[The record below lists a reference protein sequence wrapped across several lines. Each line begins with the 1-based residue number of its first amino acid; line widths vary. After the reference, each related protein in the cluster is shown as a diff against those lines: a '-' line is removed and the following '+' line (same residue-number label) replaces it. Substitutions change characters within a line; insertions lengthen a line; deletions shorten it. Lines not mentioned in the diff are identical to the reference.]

1 MIPTGPTMIL
11 GTNVKDNSLTT
22 YSLQENVGLEKK
34 KKKGL
39 ASSPLINSMEVFK
52 LTCRC
57 SA

>member
-34 KKKGL
+34 KKKK
-39 ASSPLINSMEVFK
+39 V
-52 LTCRC
+52 
-57 SA
+57 